1 MRGRT
6 AEVRRA
12 GGTEDSANRTSG
24 FDTDSVIVRRV
35 TLVDEIR
42 SRAAAL
48 RAPAVA
54 RWFRVV
60 GPAWVVMLADVDAPS
75 VITAGKG
82 GTESGYALLLPC
94 FAIVPILFLVQEMTA
109 RLALAT
115 GKGHVELVRSRYG
128 PRWAAVSVLGMAVIN
143 FVAYVAEFA
152 GIALG
157 AGIVG
162 IPAPVAIVGAL
173 AIHASMVLSRSYT
186 WFERLA
192 LVLSLALFSFVV
204 LAVAGRPDLA
214 HMASGLNPLPSD
226 VPHDYFALVVAIVG
240 ASVMPWML
248 FYQQSASVHKQLSR
262 EDLHGSRVETLL
274 GAVASQ
280 ALMAA
285 VVIAAAAA
293 MKSAAPV
300 SASATN
306 LAELPEGMARLA
318 AGGAGWLI
326 AIGLIGSGLLA
337 LVVVSLSAA
346 WGIGELMGWPHSLNL
361 KPSQARR
368 FYGVY
373 LVEVIPAAAVVLVS
387 ADFVRLCVGSMVFN
401 VVVLALPLSFLVL
414 LTSDR
419 ELLGDLANSR
429 PRAALLWV
437 VTLVLL
443 ASGVFGMIQYLT

>member
-1 MRGRT
+1 MTG
-6 AEVRRA
+6 
-12 GGTEDSANRTSG
+12 
-24 FDTDSVIVRRV
+24 
-35 TLVDEIR
+35 
-42 SRAAAL
+42 AL
-48 RAPAVA
+48 RAPALA
-54 RWFRVV
+54 RWLRVV

-94 FAIVPILFLVQEMTA
+94 FAIVPLLFLVQEMTA

-128 PRWAAVSVLGMAVIN
+128 RGWAAVSVLGMAVIN

-162 IPAPVAIVGAL
+162 IPAPVAILGAL
-173 AIHASMVLSRSYT
+173 AVHASMVMTGSYT

-192 LVLSLALFSFVV
+192 LALSLALFSFVF
-204 LAVAGRPDLA
+204 LAIVGRPDLG
-214 HMASGLNPLPSD
+214 HLVSDLSPLPSD

-240 ASVMPWML
+240 ASIMPWML
-248 FYQQSASVHKQLSR
+248 FYQQSASVDKQLTR

-274 GAVASQ
+274 GAFASQ

-285 VVIAAAAA
+285 IIIAAAAA

-300 SASATN
+300 AASATG
-306 LAELPEGMARLA
+306 LADLPEGMARLA
-318 AGGAGWLI
+318 SGGAGWLI

-337 LVVVSLSAA
+337 LVVISLSAA
-346 WGIGELMGWPHSLNL
+346 WGISELMGWPRSLNL
-361 KPSQARR
+361 RPGQARR

-373 LVEVIPAAAVVLVS
+373 LVEVIPAAAVALVS
-387 ADFVRLCVGSMVFN
+387 GDLVRVCIGAMVFN
-401 VVVLALPLSFLVL
+401 VVVLALPLSFLVRL
-414 LTSDR
+414 SSDR
-419 ELLGDLANSR
+419 DLLGDLANSR
-429 PRAALLWV
+429 PRAALLWG
-437 VTLVLL
+437 VTAVLL
-443 ASGVFGMIQYLT
+443 ASGVAAMVQYLT

>member
-1 MRGRT
+1 MVLPDALGGAIRYGWLVTILRR
-6 AEVRRA
+6 VRR
-12 GGTEDSANRTSG
+12 G
-24 FDTDSVIVRRV
+24 
-35 TLVDEIR
+35 
-42 SRAAAL
+42 AL
-48 RAPAVA
+48 ALSSPAIA
-54 RWFRVV
+54 RWLRVV

-82 GTESGYALLLPC
+82 GTEAGYALLLPI
-94 FAIVPILFLVQEMTA
+94 FAIVPVLFVVQEMTS
-109 RLALAT
+109 RLALVT

-128 PRWAAVSVLGMAVIN
+128 PGWAAVSVLGMAIIN

-157 AGIVG
+157 AAIVG
-162 IPAPVAIVGAL
+162 IPAPVASVGAL

-186 WFERLA
+186 WFERFALA
-192 LVLSLALFSFVV
+192 LSLALFSFVV
-204 LAVAGRPDLA
+204 LAVAGRPDLG
-214 HMASGLNPLPSD
+214 HLVSDLSPLPSD
-226 VPHDYFALVVAIVG
+226 VPHDYFALVVAMVG
-240 ASVMPWML
+240 ASIMPWML
-248 FYQQSASVHKQLSR
+248 FYQQSASVDKQLRR
-262 EDLHGSRVETLL
+262 EDLRGARVETLL
-274 GAVASQ
+274 GAIASQ

-285 VVIAAAAA
+285 IVIAAAAA

-300 SASATN
+300 AASATN

-361 KPSQARR
+361 KPSEARR

-373 LVEVIPAAAVVLVS
+373 LAEVIPAAVVVLAS
-387 ADFVRLCVGSMVFN
+387 KDFVRLCVGSMVFN
-401 VVVLALPLSFLVL
+401 VVVLAMPLAFLVK

-419 ELLGDLANSR
+419 DLLGDLANSR
-429 PRAALLWV
+429 LQAAVLWA
-437 VTLVLL
+437 VTVALL